1 MTLKAITPK
10 VGVFSAVIAVSIGA
24 LAFKGVDIAQAA
36 FAVEADAAAAVAPA
50 DTSELTGGEEVP
62 APDEAPPPAGA
73 AAAPTP
79 EQCLTALNSAAE
91 EMGLSSQEIVVLR
104 SLQARRETL
113 DARESGIATREAAAA
128 AAEGRLQ
135 EQIAQLKSV
144 ETDVQA
150 LLTKMDDK
158 RDERMAALVKTY
170 ESMKPKD
177 AARIFN
183 GMDDAI
189 LVDLAKTMKPATLAA
204 IMSSMESKRAEGLTR
219 MLADLSKPP
228 ASVLSPASTAAA
240 SPPPVSATPAKIAP
254 AKSTPAKPAP
264 VAATPASSAPVT
276 PPPPVGSPA

>member
-10 VGVFSAVIAVSIGA
+10 VGVFSAVIAESIGA

-36 FAVEADAAAAVAPA
+36 FAVEADPAAAAAPA
-50 DTSELTGGEEVP
+50 DTSELTGGEELPAP
-62 APDEAPPPAGA
+62 APDEAPPVAGA

-79 EQCLTALNSAAE
+79 EQCLTTLNSAAE

-135 EQIAQLKSV
+135 EQIIQLKSV
-144 ETDVQA
+144 ETDVQG
-150 LLTKMDDK
+150 LLAKMDAK
-158 RDERMAALVKTY
+158 RDERMGALVKTY

-177 AARIFN
+177 AARIFDD
-183 GMDDAI
+183 MDDPI

-204 IMSSMESKRAEGLTR
+204 IMSSMKSARAQALTR
-219 MLADLSKPP
+219 MLADLAKPP
-228 ASVLSPASTAAA
+228 ASVLTPAST
-240 SPPPVSATPAKIAP
+240 TPA
-254 AKSTPAKPAP
+254 TPAKPA
-264 VAATPASSAPVT
+264 
-276 PPPPVGSPA
+276 GSPA